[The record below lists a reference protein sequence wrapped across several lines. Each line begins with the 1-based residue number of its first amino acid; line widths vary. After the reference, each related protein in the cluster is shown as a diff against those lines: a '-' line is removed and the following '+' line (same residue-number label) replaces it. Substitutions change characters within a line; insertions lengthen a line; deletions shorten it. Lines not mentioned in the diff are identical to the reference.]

1 MTEYSPV
8 SILLSTDGVE
18 VPFLP
23 DAATD
28 STSRGFIGL
37 GVDGNGVSRFL
48 RVDSSGRLVLT
59 GQGVAGTPA
68 GGVVSVQGVAGGQAV
83 PVSGT
88 TTANQGTPAAEA
100 NKWPVSLTDGTN
112 TVDVVPAGESAVPAD
127 KALVVAP
134 SPNTVGLVELA
145 GSNVSAFGDPIAV
158 PMTPLFQ
165 FDFVGQLITA
175 GTMTQQG
182 GAYITNT
189 GTATTNGGRLRL
201 GTGTNAAGSASFIS
215 YKIARY
221 RAGQGMLA
229 RFTFVFQAGVA
240 NNIQVAGMCA
250 PTLTWTNN
258 ATAPGA
264 PITAATAGDG
274 YFFGFNGTSFGIRHK
289 NSRGNGG
296 LGLDD
301 WVPKT
306 LWNRDRCD
314 GSNSALNP
322 SGFNLNPLLGNV
334 YSIKYPYLG
343 YGNILF
349 YVLNPATGRWILVHS
364 IQYPNSFV
372 ETQLGNPGLNFFAQ
386 TINTGNTSDVALFV
400 GSVGA
405 FLTGEKHFTGPQ
417 FGVDARL
424 ANNGAASELPVLSLR
439 CCTSI
444 NGEANRGMLRLR
456 SLSFSGDG
464 ANTDMRLVI
473 RRNATL
479 TGATFA
485 NAVRGTITPSSAGF
499 ILTGAQSMATFDIAA
514 TAIAAAAAGASDTL
528 FNAVAARTTGY
539 QIDLAPYDI
548 FVVPGDI
555 VTFAARSTVTGNAV
569 QVSINWQE
577 DI

>member
-1 MTEYSPV
+1 MSEYSPV
-8 SILLSTDGVE
+8 SLLLSSDGVE

-23 DAATD
+23 DDATD

-48 RVDSSGRLVLT
+48 RVDSSGRLILT

-68 GGVVSVQGVAGGQAV
+68 GGVVSVQGVAGGQAL

-88 TTANQGTPAAEA
+88 TTANQGTAAAEA
-100 NKWPVSLTDGTN
+100 DKWPVSLTDGTN
-112 TVDVVPAGESAVPAD
+112 SVSVKATETAAVPTD

-134 SPNTVGLVELA
+134 SPNTIGLVELS

-158 PMTPLFQ
+158 PLTPLFQ

-182 GAYITNT
+182 GAYITNA
-189 GTATTNGGRLRL
+189 GTATTNGGRLKL
-201 GTGTNAAGSASFIS
+201 STGTNSAGSSTFIS

-264 PITAATAGDG
+264 PITAATVGDG
-274 YFFGFNGTSFGIRHK
+274 YFFGFNGVTFGIRHK

-301 WVPKT
+301 WTAKT
-306 LWNRDRCD
+306 SWNRDRCD
-314 GSNSALNP
+314 GTKSALNP
-322 SGFNLNPLLGNV
+322 SGFNLDPLKGNV
-334 YSIKYPYLG
+334 YMIKYPYLG

-349 YVLNPATGRWILVHS
+349 YVMNSSTGRWILVHA
-364 IQYPNSFV
+364 IEYANTFV
-372 ETQLGNPGLNFFAQ
+372 ETQLQNPGLNFFAQ
-386 TINTGNTSDVALFV
+386 VINTGNTTDVSLYT
-400 GSVGA
+400 GSVGV
-405 FLTGEKHFTGPQ
+405 FLTGERAFTGPQ

-424 ANNGAASELPVLSLR
+424 ANNGANTELPVLSLR

-444 NGEANRGMLRLR
+444 NGGPNRGMMRLR

-464 ANTDMRLVI
+464 ANGDIRLVI

-479 TGATFA
+479 TNSTFV
-485 NAVRGTITPSSAGF
+485 NAVRGAITALSAGF
-499 ILTGAQSMATFDIAA
+499 ILTNAQSMATFDTAA
-514 TAIAAAAAGASDTL
+514 TAITAAAAGASDTV
-528 FNAVAARTTGY
+528 FNAVAARNTGY
-539 QIDLAPYDI
+539 QIDLSGYDI
-548 FVVPGDI
+548 FVVPGDTI
-555 VTFAARSTVTGNAV
+555 SFAARSTPTGNAV
-569 QVSINWQE
+569 QVAVNWQE